1 MSELGQNLLTW
12 VIIWLASSVFKYYC
26 LPSLKLFS
34 NAVGLSYI
42 GDYIIIVINYASEC
56 IELVVTNLI
65 NSIIENRLNLLLL
78 YILFYAGT
86 VGTIA
91 WESKSLGDFYQK
103 MQVKKNEACAVILGK
118 RTLFESEEQNPNGEK
133 FNKLTEHDKTKEVEG
148 VKKAD
153 SSSSPP
159 ICWSCLECAK
169 PLLRCVGC
177 MKARYCGE
185 ECQREDW
192 GRHGEWCRRRG
203 CRREENRRRK
213 ISGNIDVS
221 GEVD

>member
-1 MSELGQNLLTW
+1 MLTW
-12 VIIWLASSVFKYYC
+12 VILWLASSVFRHYC

-42 GDYIIIVINYASEC
+42 GDYAFIAINYASEC
-56 IELVVTNLI
+56 VELVVTNFI
-65 NSIIENRLNLLLL
+65 SSIIENRLNLLWL
-78 YILFYAGT
+78 YLLFYAGT

-91 WESKSLGDFYQK
+91 WESTSWEEFYKK
-103 MQVKKNEACAVILGK
+103 MREKIDEAYAVIL
-118 RTLFESEEQNPNGEK
+118 ESEQQKPKDDK
-133 FNKLTEHDKTKEVEG
+133 FNKMSDNDKTKDVAN
-148 VKKAD
+148 VKQPE
-153 SSSSPP
+153 SSSSSN

-185 ECQREDW
+185 ECHREDW